1 MSDAIFAGMGEV
13 ALDVESWESERCVT
27 WRLRGL
33 SVVLKGVAVLDKAPQ
48 HRRAP
53 AGPSC
58 MRRSAKR
65 SVKPGR
71 STMRRAPMDKTPLD
85 RRVTAEGLRIAFD
98 SALAP

>member
-1 MSDAIFAGMGEV
+1 MLKLGER
-13 ALDVESWESERCVT
+13 ALRDMEVT
-27 WRLRGL
+27 RPFGCAKGRG
-33 SVVLKGVAVLDKAPQ
+33 GFGQGPQ